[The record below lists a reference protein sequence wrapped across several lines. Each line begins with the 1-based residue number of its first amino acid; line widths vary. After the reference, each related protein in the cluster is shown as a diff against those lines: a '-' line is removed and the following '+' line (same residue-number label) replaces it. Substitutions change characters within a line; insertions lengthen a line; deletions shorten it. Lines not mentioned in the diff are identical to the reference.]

1 MSGQIPP
8 DTAEYDAIRSVLE
21 GDISSYLARD
31 RDTWEQCWVTDDR
44 FRSFMEC
51 GTMQIAR
58 SYDAF
63 RQSVFEAMDAE
74 PAPVDAQVRLD
85 NLEIA
90 LRGDWATA
98 TFEEIVASASN
109 PHAAPS
115 FSHNFR
121 LLEKSGG
128 RWRILFHGCW
138 AEPLRDTETPAL
150 EVSADGQVTWLNPA
164 ARERLRTFKALTISH
179 GRLRASK
186 PSWDEG
192 LRNAIA
198 GAHQLTGFGKFN
210 PAASESDGEVRFP
223 VVLGESDEGAL
234 LLCWVKV
241 ADGRVYILFGADRDL
256 SRQIEIARAIYGLSQ
271 AQTGMIEHIANGLDV
286 SDAARALG
294 ITKNT
299 ARTHLRRVYE
309 KVGVNSQIELL
320 RLLISFDI

>member
-1 MSGQIPP
+1 MSKQIPLK
-8 DTAEYDAIRSVLE
+8 TAEYDAIRGVLE
-21 GDISSYLARD
+21 TDISSYMARD
-31 RDTWEQCWVTDDR
+31 RDAWEQCWVKDDR

-58 SYDAF
+58 SFGAF
-63 RQSVFEAMDAE
+63 RRTVFEAMDAE
-74 PAPVDAQVRLD
+74 PAQVDAEVRLE
-85 NLEIA
+85 NIEIE
-90 LRGDWATA
+90 LRGDLAWA

-121 LLEKSGG
+121 LLEKAGG
-128 RWRILFHGCW
+128 QWRILFHGCW

-150 EVSADGQVTWLNPA
+150 EVSADGHVAWLNPA
-164 ARERLRTFKALTISH
+164 ARERLKTFKGLTISN

-186 PSWDEG
+186 PTWNKG
-192 LRNAIA
+192 LQNAIA
-198 GAHQLTGFGKFN
+198 GAHHLTGFGKFN
-210 PAASESDGEVRFP
+210 PAASQGDGEVRFP

-256 SRQIEIARAIYGLSQ
+256 SRQIEIAKAIYGLSQ
-271 AQTGMIEHIANGLDV
+271 AQTGMMEHIANGLDV

-299 ARTHLRRVYE
+299 ARTHLRRVYG